1 MHVALIFGW
10 LLVHHP
16 NIEEAEKLSEPANG
30 VIKVTCLDFAKEMD
44 SVLYLALVTHIL
56 CTVSCFY
63 QEIFETQT
71 GLIAIFGSAAQI
83 LSVGLYNGL
92 IFYCMVLIARYFSNA
107 RAELH
112 HCYSD
117 FKEFSKWNGTTLQW
131 FSIEIC
137 VYFTY
142 LLTMLIMLLKSQFTR
157 VGADNSKMFEARY
170 MSYMANKL
178 TEDFI
183 K

>member
-1 MHVALIFGW
+1 
-10 LLVHHP
+10 
-16 NIEEAEKLSEPANG
+16 
-30 VIKVTCLDFAKEMD
+30 
-44 SVLYLALVTHIL
+44 
-56 CTVSCFY
+56 
-63 QEIFETQT
+63 
-71 GLIAIFGSAAQI
+71 
-83 LSVGLYNGL
+83 
-92 IFYCMVLIARYFSNA
+92 MVLIARYFSNA

-131 FSIEIC
+131 MSIEIC